1 MRLVCFTVG
10 EEPAAPGILVNGRV
24 QALAELVP
32 DAPEEMRDVIAD
44 WARIEDALG
53 RPSALPAGRPLE
65 EVTLRAPIPRP
76 GKICAIGLN
85 YADHIEESK
94 DAGIKTP
101 TEQVWFGKQPTS
113 VNDPDGDI
121 ELPIVSAML
130 DYEVELVAVIG
141 RRGRHI
147 SRQAAPAHVFGY
159 AVGNDVTVRDWQH
172 RTPQWMLG
180 KSFDTHC
187 PFGPAIVT
195 ADEVGDPHAVG
206 IRCFVNGE
214 LRQNSNTRHLVF
226 DIWAQIEELSK
237 AMTLEPGDLIFTGT
251 PGGIGFGSKP
261 YRPLKVGDVVR
272 CEVDGVGA
280 IENRVVAE
288 AEVRSGD
295 AVAVH
300 PATV

>member
-1 MRLVCFTVG
+1 MQLVSFSVG
-10 EEPAAPGILVNGRV
+10 DAPAVPGVIVDGRV
-24 QALAELVP
+24 HALTDLLP
-32 DAPEEMRDVIAD
+32 DAPRDTRDVIAD
-44 WARIEDALG
+44 WENVGAAIERAATAAGGATLG
-53 RPSALPAGRPLE
+53 
-65 EVTLRAPIPRP
+65 EVTLRAPILRP
-76 GKICAIGLN
+76 GKILAIGLN

-94 DAGIKTP
+94 EAGVEVP
-101 TEQVWFGKQPTS
+101 TQQAWFCKQPTS
-113 VNDPDGDI
+113 VNDPDGNV
-121 ELPIVSAML
+121 ELPKVSSML

-141 RRGRHI
+141 MKGRHI
-147 SRQAAPAHVFGY
+147 SREAAPAHVFGY
-159 AVGNDVTVRDWQH
+159 AVGNDFTVRDWQH

-187 PFGPAIVT
+187 PFGPAIVS
-195 ADEVGDPHAVG
+195 ADEVGDPHALG

-226 DIWAQIEELSK
+226 DLWDQIAHLSQ

-272 CEVDGVGA
+272 CEIDGLGA

-288 AEVRSGD
+288 A
-295 AVAVH
+295 
-300 PATV
+300 

>member
-1 MRLVCFTVG
+1 MG
-10 EEPAAPGILVNGRV
+10 DAPAVPGVIVDGRV
-24 QALAELVP
+24 HALTDLLP
-32 DAPEEMRDVIAD
+32 DAPRDTRDVIAA
-44 WARIEDALG
+44 WEHVEAAIEAPPPPPAARPWI
-53 RPSALPAGRPLE
+53 

-76 GKICAIGLN
+76 GKILAIGLN

-94 DAGIKTP
+94 EAGVEVP
-101 TEQVWFGKQPTS
+101 TEQAWFCKQPTS
-113 VNDPDGDI
+113 VNDPDGNV
-121 ELPIVSAML
+121 ELPKVSSML

-141 RRGRHI
+141 MKGRHI
-147 SRQAAPAHVFGY
+147 SREAAPAHVFGY
-159 AVGNDVTVRDWQH
+159 AVGNDFTVRDWQH

-195 ADEVGDPHAVG
+195 ADEVGDPHALG

-226 DIWAQIEELSK
+226 DLWDQIAHLSQ

-272 CEVDGVGA
+272 CEIDGLGA

-288 AEVRSGD
+288 A
-295 AVAVH
+295 
-300 PATV
+300 

>member
-1 MRLVCFTVG
+1 MRLVRFSSG
-10 EEPAAPGILVNGRV
+10 SAPAVAGLLVDGRV
-24 QALAELVP
+24 HALADLVP
-32 DAPEEMRDVIAD
+32 DAPQDMREVIAD
-44 WARIEDALG
+44 WDRVRAAIGGAVPAAG
-53 RPSALPAGRPLE
+53 GLPLA

-94 DAGIKTP
+94 EAGLKIP
-101 TEQVWFGKQPTS
+101 TEQAWFGKQATS
-113 VNDPDGDI
+113 VNDPNGDI
-121 ELPIVSAML
+121 ELPKVSAML

-141 RRGRHI
+141 RKGRHI
-147 SRQAAPAHVFGY
+147 SREAAPAHVFGY

-195 ADEVGDPHAVG
+195 ADEVGDPHALG
-206 IRCFVNGE
+206 IRCYVNGE

-226 DIWAQIEELSK
+226 NLWDQIAELSA

-272 CEVDGVGA
+272 CEVDAVGA

-288 AEVRSGD
+288 V
-295 AVAVH
+295 
-300 PATV
+300 